1 MPENYS
7 AKENA
12 LKKLREESS
21 NIYLGTRFILFLN
34 IAYAILIILLL
45 LISLLYSRTL
55 LSMRSESVQKGIPL
69 FISIFAGV
77 ITSGREFTTS
87 GEFNYSYYI
96 ISLAG
101 QLLPSLIS
109 ACIFYTV
116 SRMFNSIITG
126 NTPFTDIC
134 IFGWKRCY
142 RIFAVITVIYFLLS
156 FIIRPFIL
164 AMISPLLGACFFYSL
179 SLIFEYGALLQQE
192 SDETL

>member
-1 MPENYS
+1 MPENIS
-7 AKENA
+7 AKGNT

-21 NIYLGTRFILFLN
+21 NIYLGTRFILFLYA
-34 IAYAILIILLL
+34 AYAVSVILLL
-45 LISLLYSRTL
+45 LISLLYSHTL
-55 LSMRSESVQKGIPL
+55 ISMRSGSVQKEIPL
-69 FISIFAGV
+69 FISIIAGI
-77 ITSGREFTTS
+77 ITSGREFTAS

-101 QLLPSLIS
+101 QLLTSLIS
-109 ACIFYTV
+109 AYIFYTI

-134 IFGWKRCY
+134 ICGWKKCY
-142 RIFAVITVIYFLLS
+142 RIFAVLTLIYFLGS